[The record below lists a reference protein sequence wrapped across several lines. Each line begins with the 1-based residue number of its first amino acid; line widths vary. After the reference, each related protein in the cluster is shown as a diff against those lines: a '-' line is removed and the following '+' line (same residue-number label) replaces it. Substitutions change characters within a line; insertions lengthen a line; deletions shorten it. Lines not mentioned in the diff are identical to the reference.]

1 LVFGNIFIENNLEN
15 FQIIKNHEE
24 VHSKGFHSLDNF
36 CFELIRVIC
45 WISSKVHLTRKEIKL
60 VHEYMADE
68 KAALFLGP
76 KKFYAQILVGS
87 RFKINGNVLVNNF
100 YNKSTL
106 KTRIMML
113 SRHKLKKSTVAKYGL
128 TTLYL

>member
-1 LVFGNIFIENNLEN
+1 
-15 FQIIKNHEE
+15 
-24 VHSKGFHSLDNF
+24 
-36 CFELIRVIC
+36 
-45 WISSKVHLTRKEIKL
+45 
-60 VHEYMADE
+60 MADE